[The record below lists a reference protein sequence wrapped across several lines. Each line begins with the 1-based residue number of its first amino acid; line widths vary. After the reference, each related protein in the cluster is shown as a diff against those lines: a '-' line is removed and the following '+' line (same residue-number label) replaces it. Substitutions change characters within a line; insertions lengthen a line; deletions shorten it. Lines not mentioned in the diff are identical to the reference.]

1 MSFTEDQLK
10 SDVNL
15 IRNVLKSNGFYFA
28 KVNTSINN
36 NEKLNSVQ
44 LKIDIDRGKKA
55 RIKEIQF

>member
-1 MSFTEDQLK
+1 MDF
-10 SDVNL
+10 
-15 IRNVLKSNGFYFA
+15 FC
-28 KVNTSINN
+28 KVTPINS